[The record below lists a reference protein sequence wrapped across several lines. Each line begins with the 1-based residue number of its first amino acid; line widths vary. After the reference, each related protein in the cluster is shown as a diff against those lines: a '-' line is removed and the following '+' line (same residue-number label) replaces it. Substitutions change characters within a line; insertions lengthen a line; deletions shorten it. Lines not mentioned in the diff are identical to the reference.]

1 MEALAKVA
9 VAVAVPVAL
18 YTFFLKQSG
27 GGDAPKKAHRGK
39 KHKKKKDKD
48 DAPAPAAEPPA
59 PAAAAADDDPA
70 PSRRRSSEEGRAAAA
85 RARPGGAER
94 AGGAEYEVGAR
105 VEARYEHGAEWFA
118 GSVVLADRLRRLGPA
133 APAAAPAAAPRAAPR
148 RTSTAS
154 SPTKPGAT
162 PPVAAAPATT
172 KFADRLQGSV
182 PKPRGASRLK
192 KERNRLLRDDA
203 ESDGESD
210 DESDYDPD
218 VILSEADWKQAVAR
232 KPNRP
237 KIIEVEKVLIHPD
250 YDTWTSENDVA
261 LMFLSE
267 PAPCAA
273 DGRTKTVTL
282 DRSDS
287 FDPYVGEKL
296 MVAGW
301 GATNKQGSKYPNKL
315 HEVALDFIDTD
326 ACASKWGPG
335 YISPDVML
343 CAWDPN
349 EEKDSCFADSGGPL
363 FVDTADGGATEI
375 GINAFV
381 TEGGGSLSEVE
392 SGTCASS
399 WTTGDEG
406 CHETQIDCPPTPCD
420 GDAGGPWCVDV
431 GGTSWFYCAPEP
443 VTTTTTTAAPFLTQI
458 ESGTCLPFWTTGNE
472 GCRETQID
480 CPPTPCDGDAGGPWS
495 GAPPLRPRP
504 QRAWCVDVGGA
515 SWFYC
520 TPESEEFLEKIES
533 GTCASAWNTG
543 DPGCE
548 EVAQSGCPAAPCDGD
563 KNGPWCVDVDGAS
576 WFYCTPPEG
585 VTTTAKP
592 SCPATCFGQTC
603 DHWAEADGDTRR
615 RTRDALLGLRLRGL
629 RVPQRH
635 TVVLS
640 GDVLRETCDHWAEA
654 DGDTRRRT
662 RDALLGLR
670 LRWLRCP
677 NDTPTSTDPCAVF
690 SKKRCKKQGSCSWN
704 KNSKTCSDG
713 CSAISDKKACK
724 KSQAPCEWKQKLCQ
738 AVDCSGKSKQQC
750 KKGKYKKAC
759 KYKKKRGGCIPK

>member
-1 MEALAKVA
+1 MSSPRVIILALALA
-9 VAVAVPVAL
+9 
-18 YTFFLKQSG
+18 TG
-27 GGDAPKKAHRGK
+27 
-39 KHKKKKDKD
+39 
-48 DAPAPAAEPPA
+48 
-59 PAAAAADDDPA
+59 
-70 PSRRRSSEEGRAAAA
+70 AAA
-85 RARPGGAER
+85 RIIVGGEESKPYSR
-94 AGGAEYEVGAR
+94 THVVSLIDKFDDHNCGGSLLDGGQVVLTAAHCFFSREGNLLPNVAR
-105 VEARYEHGAEWFA
+105 VYSA
-118 GSVVLADRLRRLGPA
+118 GVHLHDY
-133 APAAAPAAAPRAAPR
+133 
-148 RTSTAS
+148 
-154 SPTKPGAT
+154 TKLDH
-162 PPVAAAPATT
+162 VC
-172 KFADRLQGSV
+172 S
-182 PKPRGASRLK
+182 
-192 KERNRLLRDDA
+192 
-203 ESDGESD
+203 
-210 DESDYDPD
+210 
-218 VILSEADWKQAVAR
+218 
-232 KPNRP
+232 

-250 YDTWTSENDVA
+250 YDTWTNENDVA

-315 HEVALDFIDTD
+315 HEVALDFIDND

-363 FVDTADGGATEI
+363 FVDTADGGVTEI
-375 GINAFV
+375 GIVSFGPLTCAASKPGVYARVSHFADWIDENAFV

-443 VTTTTTTAAPFLTQI
+443 VTTTTEVPHYGQI
-458 ESGTCLPFWTTGNE
+458 DFDSGTCASAWNTGDE
-472 GCRETQID
+472 GCETVTQSG
-480 CPPTPCDGDAGGPWS
+480 CPAAPCDQDPNG
-495 GAPPLRPRP
+495 
-504 QRAWCVDVGGA
+504 AWCVDVGGT

-548 EVAQSGCPAAPCDGD
+548 EVTQSGCPAAPCDGD

-603 DHWAEADGDTRR
+603 DHWAEADGDTC
-615 RTRDALLGLRLRGL
+615 AEL
-629 RVPQRH
+629 
-635 TVVLS
+635 
-640 GDVLRETCDHWAEA
+640 ETPFWGCDCAGCA
-654 DGDTRRRT
+654 
-662 RDALLGLR
+662 
-670 LRWLRCP
+670 CP

-724 KSQAPCEWKQKLCQ
+724 KSQASCEWKQKSCQ
-738 AVDCSGKSKQQC
+738 AVDCSGKSKKQC

>member
-1 MEALAKVA
+1 MSSPRIIIIALALA
-9 VAVAVPVAL
+9 
-18 YTFFLKQSG
+18 TG
-27 GGDAPKKAHRGK
+27 
-39 KHKKKKDKD
+39 
-48 DAPAPAAEPPA
+48 
-59 PAAAAADDDPA
+59 
-70 PSRRRSSEEGRAAAA
+70 AAA
-85 RARPGGAER
+85 RIIVGGEESKPYSR
-94 AGGAEYEVGAR
+94 THVVSLIDKFDDHNCGGSLLDGGQVVLTAAHCFFSREGNLLPNVAR
-105 VEARYEHGAEWFA
+105 VYSA
-118 GSVVLADRLRRLGPA
+118 GVHLHDY
-133 APAAAPAAAPRAAPR
+133 
-148 RTSTAS
+148 
-154 SPTKPGAT
+154 TKLDH
-162 PPVAAAPATT
+162 VC
-172 KFADRLQGSV
+172 S
-182 PKPRGASRLK
+182 
-192 KERNRLLRDDA
+192 
-203 ESDGESD
+203 
-210 DESDYDPD
+210 
-218 VILSEADWKQAVAR
+218 
-232 KPNRP
+232 

-349 EEKDSCFADSGGPL
+349 KEKDSCFADSGGPL
-363 FVDTADGGATEI
+363 FVDTADGGVTEI
-375 GINAFV
+375 GIVSFGPLTCAASKPGVYARVSHFADWIDENAFV

-443 VTTTTTTAAPFLTQI
+443 VTTTTEVPHYGQI
-458 ESGTCLPFWTTGNE
+458 DFDSGTCASAWNTGDP
-472 GCRETQID
+472 GCEEVTQSG
-480 CPPTPCDGDAGGPWS
+480 CPAAPCDGDPNG
-495 GAPPLRPRP
+495 
-504 QRAWCVDVGGA
+504 AWCVDVGGA

-548 EVAQSGCPAAPCDGD
+548 EVTQSGCPAAPCDGD

-603 DHWAEADGDTRR
+603 DHWAEADGDTC
-615 RTRDALLGLRLRGL
+615 AEL
-629 RVPQRH
+629 
-635 TVVLS
+635 
-640 GDVLRETCDHWAEA
+640 ETPFWGCDCAGCA
-654 DGDTRRRT
+654 
-662 RDALLGLR
+662 
-670 LRWLRCP
+670 CP
-677 NDTPTSTDPCAVF
+677 NDTPTSTDPCAAF

>member
-1 MEALAKVA
+1 MSSPRIIIIALALA
-9 VAVAVPVAL
+9 
-18 YTFFLKQSG
+18 TG
-27 GGDAPKKAHRGK
+27 
-39 KHKKKKDKD
+39 
-48 DAPAPAAEPPA
+48 
-59 PAAAAADDDPA
+59 
-70 PSRRRSSEEGRAAAA
+70 AAA
-85 RARPGGAER
+85 RIIVGGEESKPYSR
-94 AGGAEYEVGAR
+94 THVVSLIDKFDDHNCGGSLLDGGQVVLTAAHCFFSREGNLLPNVAR
-105 VEARYEHGAEWFA
+105 VYSA
-118 GSVVLADRLRRLGPA
+118 GVHLHDY
-133 APAAAPAAAPRAAPR
+133 
-148 RTSTAS
+148 
-154 SPTKPGAT
+154 TKLDH
-162 PPVAAAPATT
+162 VC
-172 KFADRLQGSV
+172 S
-182 PKPRGASRLK
+182 
-192 KERNRLLRDDA
+192 
-203 ESDGESD
+203 
-210 DESDYDPD
+210 
-218 VILSEADWKQAVAR
+218 
-232 KPNRP
+232 

-363 FVDTADGGATEI
+363 FVDTADGGVTEI
-375 GINAFV
+375 GIVSFGPPTCAASKPGVYARVSHFADWIDENAFV

-480 CPPTPCDGDAGGPWS
+480 CPPTPCDGDAGGPWCVDVGGTSWFYCAPEPVTTTTEVPHYGQIDFDS
-495 GAPPLRPRP
+495 GTCASAWNTGDEGCETVTQVGCPAAPCDHDPNG
-504 QRAWCVDVGGA
+504 AWCVDVGGA

-520 TPESEEFLEKIES
+520 TPESEEFLEKIGRRGRGVLVLLHAPRGGDDDGEALLS
-533 GTCASAWNTG
+533 G
-543 DPGCE
+543 
-548 EVAQSGCPAAPCDGD
+548 
-563 KNGPWCVDVDGAS
+563 DVLRANVRSLGRGGRR
-576 WFYCTPPEG
+576 Y
-585 VTTTAKP
+585 V
-592 SCPATCFGQTC
+592 
-603 DHWAEADGDTRR
+603 R

-640 GDVLRETCDHWAEA
+640 GDVLRGNVRSLGRGGRRHV
-654 DGDTRRRT
+654 RRT

-670 LRWLRCP
+670 LRGLRVP
-677 NDTPTSTDPCAVF
+677 QRHTDV
-690 SKKRCKKQGSCSWN
+690 
-704 KNSKTCSDG
+704 DG
-713 CSAISDKKACK
+713 
-724 KSQAPCEWKQKLCQ
+724 PVRRL
-738 AVDCSGKSKQQC
+738 
-750 KKGKYKKAC
+750 
-759 KYKKKRGGCIPK
+759 

>member
-1 MEALAKVA
+1 MSSPRVIILALALA
-9 VAVAVPVAL
+9 
-18 YTFFLKQSG
+18 TG
-27 GGDAPKKAHRGK
+27 
-39 KHKKKKDKD
+39 
-48 DAPAPAAEPPA
+48 
-59 PAAAAADDDPA
+59 
-70 PSRRRSSEEGRAAAA
+70 AAA
-85 RARPGGAER
+85 RIIVGGEESKPYSR
-94 AGGAEYEVGAR
+94 THVVSLIDKFDDHNCGGSLLDGGQVVLTAAHCFFSREGNLLPNVAR
-105 VEARYEHGAEWFA
+105 VYSA
-118 GSVVLADRLRRLGPA
+118 GVHLHDY
-133 APAAAPAAAPRAAPR
+133 
-148 RTSTAS
+148 
-154 SPTKPGAT
+154 TKLDH
-162 PPVAAAPATT
+162 VC
-172 KFADRLQGSV
+172 S
-182 PKPRGASRLK
+182 
-192 KERNRLLRDDA
+192 
-203 ESDGESD
+203 
-210 DESDYDPD
+210 
-218 VILSEADWKQAVAR
+218 
-232 KPNRP
+232 

-250 YDTWTSENDVA
+250 YDTWTNENDVA

-315 HEVALDFIDTD
+315 HEVALDFIDND

-349 EEKDSCFADSGGPL
+349 KEKDSCFADSGGPL
-363 FVDTADGGATEI
+363 FVDTADGGVTEI
-375 GINAFV
+375 GIVSFGPLTCAASKPGVYARVSHFADWIDENAFV

-443 VTTTTTTAAPFLTQI
+443 VTTTTEVPHYGQI
-458 ESGTCLPFWTTGNE
+458 DFDSGTCASAWNTGDE
-472 GCRETQID
+472 GCETVTQSG
-480 CPPTPCDGDAGGPWS
+480 CPAAPCDQDPNG
-495 GAPPLRPRP
+495 
-504 QRAWCVDVGGA
+504 AWCVDVGGA

-548 EVAQSGCPAAPCDGD
+548 EVTQSGCPAAPCDGD

-603 DHWAEADGDTRR
+603 DHWAEADGDTC
-615 RTRDALLGLRLRGL
+615 AEL
-629 RVPQRH
+629 
-635 TVVLS
+635 
-640 GDVLRETCDHWAEA
+640 ETPFWGCDCAGCA
-654 DGDTRRRT
+654 
-662 RDALLGLR
+662 
-670 LRWLRCP
+670 CP
-677 NDTPTSTDPCAVF
+677 NDTPTSTDPCAAF

-724 KSQAPCEWKQKLCQ
+724 KSQAACEWKQKSCQ
-738 AVDCSGKSKQQC
+738 AVDCSGKSKKQC

>member
-1 MEALAKVA
+1 MSSPRIILALALA
-9 VAVAVPVAL
+9 
-18 YTFFLKQSG
+18 TG
-27 GGDAPKKAHRGK
+27 
-39 KHKKKKDKD
+39 
-48 DAPAPAAEPPA
+48 
-59 PAAAAADDDPA
+59 
-70 PSRRRSSEEGRAAAA
+70 AAA
-85 RARPGGAER
+85 RIIVGGEESKPYSR
-94 AGGAEYEVGAR
+94 THVVSLIDKFDDHNCGGSLLDGGQVVLTAAHCFFSREGNLLPNVAR
-105 VEARYEHGAEWFA
+105 VYSA
-118 GSVVLADRLRRLGPA
+118 GVHLHDY
-133 APAAAPAAAPRAAPR
+133 
-148 RTSTAS
+148 
-154 SPTKPGAT
+154 TKLDH
-162 PPVAAAPATT
+162 VC
-172 KFADRLQGSV
+172 S
-182 PKPRGASRLK
+182 
-192 KERNRLLRDDA
+192 
-203 ESDGESD
+203 
-210 DESDYDPD
+210 
-218 VILSEADWKQAVAR
+218 
-232 KPNRP
+232 

-315 HEVALDFIDTD
+315 HEVALDFIDND

-349 EEKDSCFADSGGPL
+349 KEKDSCFADSGGPL
-363 FVDTADGGATEI
+363 FVDTADGGVTEI
-375 GINAFV
+375 GIVSFGPLTCAASKPGVYARVSHFADWIDENAFV

-431 GGTSWFYCAPEP
+431 GGTSWFYCTPEP
-443 VTTTTTTAAPFLTQI
+443 VTTTTEVPHYGQI
-458 ESGTCLPFWTTGNE
+458 DFDSGTCASAWNTGDE
-472 GCRETQID
+472 GCETVTQSG
-480 CPPTPCDGDAGGPWS
+480 CPAAPCDQDPNG
-495 GAPPLRPRP
+495 
-504 QRAWCVDVGGA
+504 AWCVDVGGA

-548 EVAQSGCPAAPCDGD
+548 EVTQSGCPAAPCDGD

-603 DHWAEADGDTRR
+603 DHWAEADGDTC
-615 RTRDALLGLRLRGL
+615 AEL
-629 RVPQRH
+629 
-635 TVVLS
+635 
-640 GDVLRETCDHWAEA
+640 ETPFWGCDCAGCA
-654 DGDTRRRT
+654 
-662 RDALLGLR
+662 
-670 LRWLRCP
+670 CP

-724 KSQAPCEWKQKLCQ
+724 KSQASCEWKQKSCQ
-738 AVDCSGKSKQQC
+738 AVDCSGKSKKQC

>member
-1 MEALAKVA
+1 MSSPRIIILALALA
-9 VAVAVPVAL
+9 
-18 YTFFLKQSG
+18 TG
-27 GGDAPKKAHRGK
+27 
-39 KHKKKKDKD
+39 
-48 DAPAPAAEPPA
+48 
-59 PAAAAADDDPA
+59 
-70 PSRRRSSEEGRAAAA
+70 AAA
-85 RARPGGAER
+85 RIIVGGEESKPYSR
-94 AGGAEYEVGAR
+94 THVVSLIDKFDDHNCGGSLLDGGQVVLTAAHCFFSREGNLLPNVAR
-105 VEARYEHGAEWFA
+105 VYSA
-118 GSVVLADRLRRLGPA
+118 GVHLHDY
-133 APAAAPAAAPRAAPR
+133 
-148 RTSTAS
+148 
-154 SPTKPGAT
+154 TKLDH
-162 PPVAAAPATT
+162 VC
-172 KFADRLQGSV
+172 S
-182 PKPRGASRLK
+182 
-192 KERNRLLRDDA
+192 
-203 ESDGESD
+203 
-210 DESDYDPD
+210 
-218 VILSEADWKQAVAR
+218 
-232 KPNRP
+232 

-250 YDTWTSENDVA
+250 YDTWTNENDVA

-315 HEVALDFIDTD
+315 HEVALDFIDND

-349 EEKDSCFADSGGPL
+349 KEKDSCFADSGGPL
-363 FVDTADGGATEI
+363 FVDTADGGVTEI
-375 GINAFV
+375 GIVSFGPLTCAASKPGVYARVSHFADWIDENAFV
-381 TEGGGSLSEVE
+381 TEGGGSEVE

-399 WTTGDEG
+399 WTTGNEG

-431 GGTSWFYCAPEP
+431 GGTSWFYCTPEP

-472 GCRETQID
+472 GCHETQID
-480 CPPTPCDGDAGGPWS
+480 CPPTPCDGDAGGPWCVDVGGTSWFYCTPEPVTTTTEVPHYGQIDFDS
-495 GAPPLRPRP
+495 GTCASAWNTGDEGCETVTQSGCPAAPCDQDPNG
-504 QRAWCVDVGGA
+504 AWCVDVGGA

-548 EVAQSGCPAAPCDGD
+548 EVTQSGCPAAPCDGD

-603 DHWAEADGDTRR
+603 DHWAEADGDTCAELE
-615 RTRDALLGLRLRGL
+615 TPFWGCDCAGCACPNDTPSSCPATCFG
-629 RVPQRH
+629 Q
-635 TVVLS
+635 
-640 GDVLRETCDHWAEA
+640 TCDHWAEA
-654 DGDTRRRT
+654 DGDTCAELET
-662 RDALLGLR
+662 PFWGCDCAGCA
-670 LRWLRCP
+670 CP
-677 NDTPTSTDPCAVF
+677 NDTPTSTDPCAGF

-724 KSQAPCEWKQKLCQ
+724 KSQASCEWKQKSCQ
-738 AVDCSGKSKQQC
+738 AVDCSGKSKKQC